1 MPRIVA
7 IADFREDIDVARGE
21 LIVGGDGGMEA
32 AVGLGNIVAETLTDE
47 DIAADAGGTPIVVSG
62 IFVGLA
68 PPKIIGGDG
77 VEEEADGEGL
87 AHPRGREAAVP
98 GYVAFLQGE
107 GELGF
112 IGMMAREEAEEHVRL
127 PMFASAILPAGSE
140 GEESDAA
147 GILQTGPLGDEI
159 VPALNALRA

>member
-1 MPRIVA
+1 M
-7 IADFREDIDVARGE
+7 
-21 LIVGGDGGMEA
+21 
-32 AVGLGNIVAETLTDE
+32 
-47 DIAADAGGTPIVVSG
+47 
-62 IFVGLA
+62 
-68 PPKIIGGDG
+68 
-77 VEEEADGEGL
+77 
-87 AHPRGREAAVP
+87 P

-112 IGMMAREEAEEHVRL
+112 IGMIAREEAEEHVRL